1 MVDEP
6 RSPVAAGQGSHSD
19 EPFERLL
26 AEIRACRV
34 CAPFLPLG
42 PRPVVQLDPAARI
55 LIVSQAPG
63 LAVHRSGIPFDD
75 PSGARLRAWMGV
87 DREVFYDPRKVA
99 VMPMGF
105 CYPGHGKG
113 GDLPPRPECA
123 PLWHPRILAQ
133 LGAIRLA
140 LLIGRYAVRY
150 YLDARFGGDL
160 TETVRNWRAL
170 PPPWLALP
178 HPSPRNGPWFE
189 AHPWFESEL
198 LPMLRTRVREAL
210 AGVGEVPADAAS

>member
-1 MVDEP
+1 MAEGQ
-6 RSPVAAGQGSHSD
+6 RSPADAGQPERG
-19 EPFERLL
+19 EQPFERLL

-34 CAPFLPLG
+34 CAPRLPLG
-42 PRPVVQLDPAARI
+42 PRPVVQLHPLARI

-75 PSGARLRAWMGV
+75 PSGDRLRDWMGV
-87 DREVFYDPRKVA
+87 DRALFYDPTRVA
-99 VMPMGF
+99 VLPMGF
-105 CYPGHGKG
+105 CYPGRGKG

-123 PLWHPRILAQ
+123 PLWHGRILARLRAVR
-133 LGAIRLA
+133 LG

-150 YLDARFGGDL
+150 YLDARFGRNL
-160 TETVRNWRAL
+160 TETVRNWRQL

-178 HPSPRNGPWFE
+178 HPSPRNGPWIE

-198 LPMLRTRVREAL
+198 LPVLRARVREAL
-210 AGVGEVPADAAS
+210 AASGEAQGNAAS